1 MNSRIAKTFA
11 AIASLLASAPAWAA
25 TWWEGDWPDASNGN
39 TYWEDSGNWYNGFST
54 PAHFVRRNFTKGR
67 SRTVS
72 FRSANEF
79 VGYLVFGNDNASE
92 TQCDAG
98 AVVFQAD
105 SATAGFKI
113 TNSETIYIGA
123 GDGEG
128 SIKVESG
135 TYNAQFWVVGQSKTA
150 SVEVT
155 GGMVT
160 SRGSAYVGQNNGS
173 AGTLTVSDG
182 GVFVCGEGTG
192 ETQLQLSQNTGST
205 GTININEGGTLVTAR
220 IQPGTGTPIVNF
232 NGGTLKLNY
241 GGTVFGSCDNFTNYV
256 NAAGGTLDTAGFETY
271 VKALIKGEG
280 TLKITGGGTVRFDNS
295 GVKPECPIYVE
306 EGVVFLTSAMTP
318 ANIRI
323 GKNGFIRYDL
333 VGITDTSAE
342 DQTLAEGVTITLDDG
357 ETLAEHVLICNN
369 GSLKWQA
376 YLDGTTLKAKNVTSE
391 TVTTTIWTGDVTG
404 TWAGAQGDS
413 GKYTTT
419 VQNWTSGTMGSTK
432 KVIVPF
438 ADSLY
443 LGVCGVNQCDE
454 LVLKTTGDVRI
465 FNRSQHKNDA
475 QWNYTVFRASR
486 ISGDGTLC
494 FGGVGIDTSSAGPA
508 CTIDV
513 PVVFEKWTHYRGSGA
528 YDADWTAYL
537 KGASATYPLTVN
549 KKVTV
554 PSGVTGR
561 IEANVFLNGD
571 LEVGGTLTFNTTQ
584 NLQGAISGSG
594 TINGSFTT
602 AEGATLYAT
611 VTNANAT
618 AECLTVTGT
627 ADLSNADVEI
637 LGGELLAE
645 AADVTE
651 ILLLKASG
659 TITWTKKSYVIP
671 GQSKT
676 WTIKTDTWTDEET
689 GTTYNILKAVKSKPG
704 FVIIVQ

>member
-11 AIASLLASAPAWAA
+11 AIASLLASAPAWAE
-25 TWWEGDWPDASNGN
+25 TWWEGDSPDASNGN

-54 PAHFVRRNFTKGR
+54 PAHFVRRNFTEGR

-79 VGYLVFGNDNASE
+79 AGYLVFGNDNASE

-113 TNSETIYIGA
+113 TNTETIYIGA

-135 TYNAQFWVVGQSKTA
+135 TYNAYKWVVGQGKTA

-155 GGMVT
+155 GGTVT
-160 SRGSAYVGQNNGS
+160 SRDSAYVGQNNGS

-205 GTININEGGTLVTAR
+205 GTININEGGTLVTAH

-241 GGTVFGSCDNFTNYV
+241 GGTVFGSRDNFTNYV
-256 NAAGGTLDTAGFETY
+256 NAAGGTLDTAGYTTY

-376 YLDGTTLKAKNVTSE
+376 YLDGTTLKAKNMTSE
-391 TVTTTIWTGDVTG
+391 TATTTIWTFR
-404 TWAGAQGDS
+404 S
-413 GKYTTT
+413 GNKWFGNA
-419 VQNWTSGTMGSTK
+419 QNWTCGVPSPTVKT
-432 KVIVPF
+432 IIPF
-438 ADSLY
+438 ATTITQGDDNFQ
-443 LGVCGVNQCDE
+443 CGDVI
-454 LVLKTTGDVRI
+454 LKTEGTLKIETDYYNKGQ
-465 FNRSQHKNDA
+465 NKN
-475 QWNYTVFRASR
+475 FRATS
-486 ISGDGTLC
+486 ISGDGVVDISVHYLEPNPGAPCNVNVPLTISNQQYGNNIKGHDATAVFNINDSLTLP
-494 FGGVGIDTSSAGPA
+494 VNQT
-508 CTIDV
+508 CTVENFVNINGDL
-513 PVVFEKWTHYRGSGA
+513 VVDGTITFNNSQT
-528 YDADWTAYL
+528 L
-537 KGASATYPLTVN
+537 KGAIA
-549 KKVTV
+549 
-554 PSGVTGR
+554 G
-561 IEANVFLNGD
+561 
-571 LEVGGTLTFNTTQ
+571 GGTI
-584 NLQGAISGSG
+584 A
-594 TINGSFTT
+594 GSFTT

-618 AECLTVTGT
+618 AECLTVTGN

-651 ILLLKASG
+651 IILLKASG
-659 TITWTKKSYVIP
+659 TITWSKKSYVIP
-671 GQSKT
+671 GQDKA
-676 WTIKTDTWTDEET
+676 WTIKTDTWTDEDT
-689 GTTYNILKAVKSKPG
+689 STTYNILKAVKSKPG